1 MEYFFSLTAGVI
13 FILWIVA
20 AVAWPLV
27 EEHDRK
33 ERAKRF
39 NKNDVKYSDGDNT

>member
-1 MEYFFSLTAGVI
+1 MEYFLSLLGGVF
-13 FILWIVA
+13 FILWVVA

-33 ERAKRF
+33 EREKRF
-39 NKNDVKYSDGDNT
+39 NKSDVKYNDGDNT